1 MFSQTP
7 DVETWS
13 LFTLQLYVCL
23 PGSVAHR
30 HGWKSPDILL
40 KDTSGLALTCG
51 VVLRLSV
58 VLLPLSIP
66 GNVPASHFKTPA
78 FELQIVL
85 MSL

>member
-1 MFSQTP
+1 MLRLEVYLRYNCMFAYLVLSHT
-7 DVETWS
+7 DMA
-13 LFTLQLYVCL
+13 
-23 PGSVAHR
+23 GKR
-30 HGWKSPDILL
+30 PDILL